1 MDRIIIF
8 GSSGNI
14 GKKLYTTLS
23 KSQTIHSSSRKKNTD
38 TINFIKLDL
47 TDKNAVDDFADKN
60 DRFNVVIFLVGL
72 AHKKGSKSD
81 FSDHEKINFL
91 TLKNLFSSLK
101 SFNKIPDKII
111 FASTVSVYGEKIN
124 NKEYLEHHSLHP
136 RSPYALT
143 KQKSEQYLLENFIS
157 KTWILRLA
165 PVYSN
170 DFLLNIDRRTQ
181 FKNFFYRISS
191 GKNKLSLCNIKNIE
205 ECIASII
212 NDVVPSSVYNL
223 SDKKIYT
230 YNDLLSFKNPK
241 IIFYVPSFL
250 ILIFYRIGLMFNNI
264 FLIENS
270 IKLLSDNIFSS
281 TKIQRYIQLNHWL
294 GKNRQ

>member
-8 GSSGNI
+8 GSTGHI
-14 GKKLYTTLS
+14 GSKLYASLS
-23 KSQTIHSSSRKKNTD
+23 NKQTIYTSSREGIDKND
-38 TINFIKLDL
+38 NFIKLDL
-47 TDKNAVDDFADKN
+47 IDKSAVNNFVDKY

-72 AHKKGSKSD
+72 AHKKGSNKD
-81 FSDHEKINFL
+81 FLVHEKINFL
-91 TLKNLFSSLK
+91 TLKNLFSSFK

-124 NKEYLEHHSLHP
+124 NKEYLEHHSLYP

-143 KQKSEQYLLENFIS
+143 KLKAEQYLLKNFIS
-157 KTWILRLA
+157 ETWILRLA

-181 FKNFFYRISS
+181 FKKLFFRVSS
-191 GKNKLSLCNIKNIE
+191 GKNKLSLCNVKNIE
-205 ECIASII
+205 DCIISII

-223 SDKKIYT
+223 ADKKTYT
-230 YNDLLSFKNPK
+230 YNDLLSFRNPK
-241 IIFYVPSFL
+241 TILYIPSFL
-250 ILIFYRIGLMFNNI
+250 ILFFYRIGLLFGNV

-281 TKIQRYIQLNHWL
+281 NKIQRYIQLNHRL
-294 GKNRQ
+294 GKNR